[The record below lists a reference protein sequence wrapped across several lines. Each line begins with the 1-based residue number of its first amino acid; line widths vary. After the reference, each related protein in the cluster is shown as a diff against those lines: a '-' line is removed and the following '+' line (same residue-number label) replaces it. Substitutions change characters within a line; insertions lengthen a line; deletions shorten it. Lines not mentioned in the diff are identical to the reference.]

1 MASFRVAKSDE
12 VLEGKALEAVI
23 GNEIIAIFRSN
34 AKLYAL
40 DGMCAHQGG
49 PLALGRIQND
59 CVTCPWHGWQYH
71 LADGN
76 NAATCKPMLRTY
88 DVREVAG
95 EIFIEIPEARP
106 TDS

>member
-59 CVTCPWHGWQYH
+59 CVTCPGMV
-71 LADGN
+71 GN
-76 NAATCKPMLRTY
+76 ITSPMETMQQP
-88 DVREVAG
+88 AS
-95 EIFIEIPEARP
+95 PC
-106 TDS
+106 